1 MANKN
6 DDLNLAKGQPAEEGA
21 AGGSGGKKKLIYIVL
36 ALLVLGGAAAGGYFM
51 LGGKAGPE
59 MATDADG
66 EPAAA
71 PEEPEDDPIYLALS
85 PAFVINFEQG
95 GRTRYLQIE
104 MQIMSYEQDVID
116 KVESNMPAVRNGLI
130 LLFSDQDY
138 PSLNTVEGKEN
149 LRKQVLDSINKV
161 IRAKGTDRVDDVFF
175 TGFVMQ

>member
-1 MANKN
+1 MLRTVYVASGPVEPWAVYGGWNMANKN

-21 AGGSGGKKKLIYIVL
+21 AGGSGGRKKLIYILL

-85 PAFVINFEQG
+85 PAFVINFEITYG
-95 GRTRYLQIE
+95 HL
-104 MQIMSYEQDVID
+104 S
-116 KVESNMPAVRNGLI
+116 
-130 LLFSDQDY
+130 
-138 PSLNTVEGKEN
+138 SLPISTLN
-149 LRKQVLDSINKV
+149 LRYSRI
-161 IRAKGTDRVDDVFF
+161 
-175 TGFVMQ
+175 